1 MPPLIRGR
9 QDEGGIVDETGI
21 WIVLY
26 VMLFV
31 AGVLFGA
38 WFFRVVF
45 RVDEIRDLL
54 KKIVDSRQ

>member
-1 MPPLIRGR
+1 M
-9 QDEGGIVDETGI
+9 DETGI

-45 RVDEIRDLL
+45 RVNEIVALL
-54 KKIVDSRQ
+54 KKITDK